1 MITKSNLTVSVSS
14 KLLEKFDQVKENNK
28 ISHLVESWLIDFV
41 ENKKKGVPKN
51 NLPHGKRSLDK
62 TPSQERRSLS

>member
-1 MITKSNLTVSVSS
+1 MITKSNLTISISS

-28 ISHLVESWLIDFV
+28 ISHLVENWLIDFV
-41 ENKKKGVPKN
+41 ENKKKVVPKN
-51 NLPHGKRSLDK
+51 NLHGLTSDK

>member
-1 MITKSNLTVSVSS
+1 MITKSNLTISISS

-28 ISHLVESWLIDFV
+28 ISHLVENWLIDFV
-41 ENKKKGVPKN
+41 ENKKKVVPKN
-51 NLPHGKRSLDK
+51 NFQRLSNK

>member
-1 MITKSNLTVSVSS
+1 MITKSNLTLSISS

-51 NLPHGKRSLDK
+51 NLSHGLQDK
-62 TPSQERRSLS
+62 TPRLEARRSLS